1 MRFADSHC
9 HIDLAAFDHDREA
22 VLTDCKRL
30 GIKRLLVPGLSLNRM
45 NKLLSLRQTF
55 PQLDICAGF
64 HPYFLNEIS
73 QEQWPSQLHVM
84 EGLIEQHRGDIVAI
98 GEFGLDG
105 SLPLAMDF
113 QQQVFVDQLHLAK
126 SFHLPVVLH
135 HRQSHNELIRLI
147 KQQKFSGGGVIHAF
161 SGSQHIAQTY
171 VDLGFYLGIG
181 GTITYPRGKKTR
193 EAIRHIPLECL
204 LLETD
209 APDMP
214 LCGYQGERNSPTQLP
229 KIAAALA
236 QLKQVSME
244 EVANTTSINYKSL
257 LSSGSMS

>member
-1 MRFADSHC
+1 MHLADSHC
-9 HIDLAAFDHDREA
+9 HIDLAPFDQDRES
-22 VLTDCKRL
+22 VLADCKRL
-30 GIKRLLVPGLSLNRM
+30 GVNHLLVPGLSLQRM
-45 NKLLSLRQTF
+45 KKLLALKQCF

-64 HPYFLNEIS
+64 HPYFLNEI
-73 QEQWPSQLHVM
+73 QPGQWPSQLLAM
-84 EGLIEQHRGDIVAI
+84 QALIKKHQEDIVAI

-113 QQQVFVDQLHLAK
+113 QQQVFLDQLELAQ
-126 SFHLPVVLH
+126 SLRLPVVLH

-147 KQQKFSGGGVIHAF
+147 KHHKFSRGGVIHAF
-161 SGSQHIAQTY
+161 SGSYQIAKTY
-171 VDLGFYLGIG
+171 IELGFYLGIG

-193 EAIRHIPLECL
+193 DAIADIPLEHL

-214 LCGYQGERNSPTQLP
+214 LCGFQGQRNSPTQLP
-229 KIAAALA
+229 IIAEALAAL
-236 QLKQVSME
+236 KHIDVEQVARATS
-244 EVANTTSINYKSL
+244 ANYNSL

>member
-73 QEQWPSQLHVM
+73 QAEWSTQIQTM
-84 EGLIEQHRGDIVAI
+84 ESLIDQNRDDIVAI

-105 SLPLAMDF
+105 SLPLGMDF
-113 QQQVFVDQLHLAK
+113 QERVFSDQMYLAK
-126 SFHLPVVLH
+126 SLGLPVVLH
-135 HRQSHNELIRLI
+135 HRQSHNELIRII
-147 KQQKFSGGGVIHAF
+147 KRHKFSGGGVIHAF
-161 SGSQHIAQTY
+161 SGSQQIAQTY
-171 VDLGFYLGIG
+171 IELGFYLGIG

-193 EAIRHIPLECL
+193 EAIKDIPLEHL

-229 KIAAALA
+229 KIATSLA
-236 QLKQVSME
+236 ELKETSVE
-244 EVANTTSINYKSL
+244 HVAKVTSNNYKSL
-257 LSSGSMS
+257 LSSESMS